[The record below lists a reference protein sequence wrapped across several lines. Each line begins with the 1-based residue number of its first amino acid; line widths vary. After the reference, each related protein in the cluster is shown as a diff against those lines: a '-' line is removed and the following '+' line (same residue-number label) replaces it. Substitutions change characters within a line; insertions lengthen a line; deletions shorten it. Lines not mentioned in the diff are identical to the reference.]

1 MSSSYAT
8 VLRTPGAVRLFGAAL
23 IGRLSY
29 GVVPLALLLAV
40 TGTTG
45 SYARAGWLTALFAA
59 SNVLLSPV
67 RAGLVDRHGPRRA
80 LPPMAA
86 GYTVVL
92 LGLAAATWR
101 PGVPFPALLALAVA
115 AGVLAPPLGPVTRA
129 RWSALLPDPEL
140 RRRAYSLDTVAEELL
155 HVTGPL
161 LAGLIAAATDRP
173 ALGLV
178 LGAALVLTGTLA
190 LASSVRDEPAPARM
204 NSPVTEDRSRP
215 WQLLARTRQPLA
227 AAAGAGAGLGAFVL
241 LAVVFAQRHG
251 QAADAAWV
259 EGMLAAGSAVGGLA
273 LGALDWR
280 APARVRLAVL
290 TAAFGGTL
298 ALTALAPTL
307 PLLAAVAALAGL
319 TVAPTLTTAYL
330 FTDELAGPGR
340 RTRAGAW
347 VNAAF
352 NAGSSAGTALAGL
365 LAEHLPLPLCLVLA
379 ATPALA
385 ALATVR
391 PRTTTP
397 PAGGRPENLP
407 TRTAAWTN
415 EPKGERS

>member
-23 IGRLSY
+23 TGRLSY
-29 GVVPLALLLAV
+29 GVVPLSLLLAV
-40 TGTTG
+40 TATTG
-45 SYARAGWLTALFAA
+45 SYARAGWLTALFAT
-59 SNVLLSPV
+59 SNVLLSPA
-67 RAGLVDRHGPRRA
+67 RAGLVDRHGPRRT

-86 GYTVVL
+86 GYALVL

-101 PGVPFPALLALAVA
+101 PGVPYPVLLALAVA

-129 RWSALLPDPEL
+129 RWSALLSDPGL

-155 HVTGPL
+155 YVTGPL
-161 LAGLIAAATDRP
+161 LAGVIAAAARP

-178 LGAALVLTGTLA
+178 LGAVLVLTGSLA
-190 LASSVRDEPAPARM
+190 LAASVRAVEPERVADSAA
-204 NSPVTEDRSRP
+204 TGDRSRP
-215 WQLLARTRQPLA
+215 WRLPARTGQPLA
-227 AAAGAGAGLGAFVL
+227 AAAGAGAGLGAFAL
-241 LAVVFAQRHG
+241 LTVVFAQRHG

-259 EGMLAAGSAVGGLA
+259 EAALAAGSATGGLA

-280 APARVRLAVL
+280 APARRRLAVL
-290 TAAFGGTL
+290 TAAFAGAL
-298 ALTALAPTL
+298 ALTSLAPTV

-330 FTDELAGPGR
+330 LADELAEPGR

-347 VNAAF
+347 VNTSF
-352 NAGSSAGTALAGL
+352 NAGSSGGTALAGL
-365 LAEHLPLPLCLVLA
+365 LADHLPLPLCLALA

-385 ALATVR
+385 ALTTVR
-391 PRTTTP
+391 TRPATP
-397 PAGGRPENLP
+397 PDHLP
-407 TRTAAWTN
+407 A
-415 EPKGERS
+415 